1 MFPEIDIRVSPSL
14 HPKCIEHLDAYT
26 ESTAPYVSSAI
37 GALTS
42 AYQAVASVHDARAAA
57 SQNPVWNEA
66 EQIIRTDSL
75 AQEKIVGAAKAL
87 DASISEL
94 GKKSD
99 DIEKTLTQPLVSKAA
114 LSISQEIR
122 AHVKSMETGERLTFI
137 RQAINQ
143 GDEVTV
149 TALLGAPS
157 YLCGLDQEM
166 HGVHV
171 RMWHEKNSPELA
183 ARLKVVRGAHDYL
196 GRYSGLLHSEMSKA
210 VGTLTDSKTG
220 YKFTPHQLRE
230 AKKASEAA
238 FYAKN

>member
-1 MFPEIDIRVSPSL
+1 MFPEIDTRVSPSI
-14 HPKCIEHLDAYT
+14 HPDCIKHLDVYT

-37 GALTS
+37 GALTG
-42 AYQAVASVHDARAAA
+42 AYQAVASVHNARAAA

-66 EQIIRTDSL
+66 EQLIRTDDL
-75 AQEKIVGAAKAL
+75 AQEKIVGVAKAL
-87 DASISEL
+87 DASMSEL
-94 GKKSD
+94 GKKSEE
-99 DIEKTLTQPLVSKAA
+99 IETHLTQPLVSKAS
-114 LSISQEIR
+114 LSMSQEIR
-122 AHVKSMETGERLTFI
+122 AHVKPMENGERLAFI
-137 RQAINQ
+137 RQAIQQ

-157 YLCGLDQEM
+157 YLCGLKQDM

-183 ARLKVVRGAHDYL
+183 ARLNAIQAVRDYL
-196 GRYSGLLHSEMSKA
+196 GRNSGLIHSEMSKA

-220 YKFTPHQLRE
+220 QKFTPHQLRK

-238 FYAKN
+238 FYGKN